1 MLKGMAIKKGL
12 KGVRISPLVRE
23 NIKVA
28 LRSIRNNRLRS
39 VLTILMVAVG
49 ITSLLG
55 ILTATDT
62 VKNEVSNSFDAM
74 GSRTFYIRAQYYA
87 PTGDKHTR
95 KRNNIAISYFQA
107 KSFQELYEEHQIGTV
122 SIYCSQGA
130 MSFKRGD
137 KSSNPNC
144 DLVLSDDKFVTMKGF
159 SIEKGRDL
167 NARDLEEAAAVCV
180 IGQGLVSKLFDRK
193 EDPINSVITAN
204 GVSYRVVG
212 VMKEMSS
219 VQDGPNDMAII
230 PATNGRARYSGSYTI
245 GIKPNV
251 TNTDLSDIYAE
262 AEMLFR
268 SVRRLSPQDESDF
281 TIMYNET
288 MAKSATK
295 TLGTVTLIAGII
307 GLITLLGA
315 AIGLMNIMLV
325 SVKERTSE
333 IGVRKAIGASAK
345 IIRHQFLYES
355 IVIAQI
361 GCIIG
366 IVLGVIVGFI
376 VAKLIH
382 GTFIMPW
389 FWIFA
394 AVATCVLV
402 GVASGYLPARKAAAL
417 DPIEALRYE

>member
-1 MLKGMAIKKGL
+1 MAIMKGL

-62 VKNEVSNSFDAM
+62 VKKQVSDSFDAM
-74 GSRTFYIRAQYYA
+74 GSRSFYIRAQYYA
-87 PTGDKHTR
+87 PTGGDKHTR
-95 KRNNIAISYFQA
+95 KRNNQSISYFQA
-107 KSFQELYEEHQIGTV
+107 KSFKDLFETQKKGTA
-122 SIYCSQGA
+122 SIFTAQSPLT
-130 MSFKRGD
+130 FKRGD

-144 DLVLSDDKFVTMKGF
+144 SLVLSDENFVTMRGF
-159 SIEKGRDL
+159 TIEKGRDL
-167 NARDLEEAAAVCV
+167 NVKDLEEASAVCV
-180 IGQGLVSKLFDRK
+180 IGHGLAAKLFDRK
-193 EDPINSVITAN
+193 EDPLSSVITAN

-219 VQDGPNDMAII
+219 QSQGPNDMAII
-230 PATNGRARYSGSYTI
+230 PVTNGRARFSGSYTI
-245 GIKPNV
+245 GIKPSV
-251 TNTDLSDIYAE
+251 SRDELSDTYAE
-262 AEMLFR
+262 AEMMFR
-268 SVRRLSPQDESDF
+268 SIRRLSPQDESDF

-295 TLGTVTLIAGII
+295 TMGTITLIAGII

-366 IVLGVIVGFI
+366 IVLGIIVGLI
-376 VAKLIH
+376 VAKLIQ
-382 GTFIMPW
+382 GTFVMPW